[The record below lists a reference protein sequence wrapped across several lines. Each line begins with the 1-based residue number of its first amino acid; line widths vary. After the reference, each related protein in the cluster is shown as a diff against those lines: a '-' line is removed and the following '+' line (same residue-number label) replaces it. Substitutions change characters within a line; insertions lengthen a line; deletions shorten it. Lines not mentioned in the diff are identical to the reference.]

1 MNNIHSMMKL
11 TSFIHLLI
19 VTALLSVSVAQARNR
34 STDEILQAASN
45 ALFQCRLKKK
55 APAIQVHGLTVL
67 RQNQQ
72 LTLVGGSQGFAVIAN
87 DDAINPVIAVSPDSY
102 QIDNKGV
109 QWYLETAEKALKNYS
124 QTGRQY
130 APVIPQGPFQKNVP
144 ELLTTLWEQGTPY
157 NDLCPQNKNGGHY
170 PTGCVSTAMSQIMY
184 YHKYPIQGQGSR
196 TYSFQADDRV
206 GDLISVDFGATTY
219 DWEHMLPVYGINE
232 SQQAKTAVA
241 TLMFHAGVAVEMTY
255 NTNGSGAYPSEARY
269 GLIQYFRYNPNTEL
283 LYRDYYSV
291 EEWMRIV
298 YTELNAKR
306 PILYGGSDKR
316 SGGHAFVIDGY
327 DENGLV
333 HVNWGW
339 GADGGNGYYDI
350 ALLNVESH
358 EFSLSQHMLV
368 NLCPEEIGEFKT
380 HLVSDKDMEAR
391 HISKTRLSVP
401 KDSEVGNVTGE
412 ILDGEMAV
420 ILEPVALV
428 GDGWQPC
435 GEQMILAS
443 STFEDMGDYSY
454 VTSPGGLVTLPTSI
468 IDGTY
473 RLYVAAKSPKDN
485 AWRLVRRPEG
495 KINSYLLTYADG
507 DYSLEPVT
515 DDLWSSALTTN
526 LEKVVMGSQNRET
539 KVCDAFGRCIYRGPT
554 ATFKVRDIPAKGLL
568 LIQSGQAVLK
578 VVK

>member
-1 MNNIHSMMKL
+1 MNNIHSLMKR
-11 TSFIHLLI
+11 TSIIHILI
-19 VTALLSVSVAQARNR
+19 VTALFSVPAQARKR
-34 STDEILQAASN
+34 SADEILQAAAN
-45 ALFQCRLKKK
+45 ALVQYRVQKK
-55 APAIQVHGLTVL
+55 APAIQASGLTVWY
-67 RQNQQ
+67 QNQQ
-72 LTLVGGSQGFAVIAN
+72 LTLVGGPQGFAVIAN

-102 QIDNKGV
+102 QIGHEGV
-109 QWYLETAEKALKNYS
+109 QWYLETATKVLDNDY
-124 QTGRQY
+124 QLGRRY
-130 APVIPQGPFQKNVP
+130 APVIPQGSFQKRVP
-144 ELLTTLWEQGTPY
+144 ALLTTLWEQGTPF

-184 YHKYPIQGQGSR
+184 YHKYPVQGQGSR

-219 DWEHMLPVYGINE
+219 DWEHMLPLYGIND

-255 NTNGSGAYPSEARY
+255 NTSGSGAYPSEARH

-306 PILYGGSDKR
+306 PILYGGSDKK

-350 ALLNVESH
+350 ALLNVKSQ
-358 EFSLSQHMLV
+358 EFSLAQHMLV
-368 NLCPEEIGEFKT
+368 NLCPEEFGEFQT
-380 HLVSDKDMEAR
+380 HLVSDKDMEAK

-401 KDSEVGNVTGE
+401 KNSEIGNVTGE
-412 ILDGEMAV
+412 VLDGEMAV
-420 ILEPVALV
+420 ILDPVSLTDDA
-428 GDGWQPC
+428 WRPC

-443 STFEDMGDYSY
+443 STFENMGDYSY
-454 VTSPGGLVTLPTSI
+454 ATSPGGLVTLPSMT
-468 IDGTY
+468 DGTY
-473 RLYVAAKSPKDN
+473 RLYLAARSPKDN

-507 DYSLEPVT
+507 DYRLEPVT
-515 DDLWSSALTTN
+515 DDSWSSVLATN
-526 LEKVVMGSQNRET
+526 LETVVMGFQDRET
-539 KVCDAFGRCIYRGPT
+539 KTYDTLGRRISSGPT
-554 ATFKVRDIPAKGLL
+554 ATFKWREIPAKGLL
-568 LIQSGQAVLK
+568 LIQSGQTVRK

>member
-1 MNNIHSMMKL
+1 MMKRP
-11 TSFIHLLI
+11 SIILL
-19 VTALLSVSVAQARNR
+19 LLVSTLFWDTGVQARKR
-34 STDEILQAASN
+34 SIEEILQAASN
-45 ALFQCRLKKK
+45 ALFQHGVHKK
-55 APAIQVHGLTVL
+55 AAALQVLGLTVL

-72 LTLVGGSQGFAVIAN
+72 LTLVGGPQGFAVIAN

-102 QIDNKGV
+102 QINNEGV
-109 QWYLETAEKALKNYS
+109 QWYLEMAEKALDNYY
-124 QTGRQY
+124 QTGHRY
-130 APVIPQGPFQKNVP
+130 APVIPRGSFQKSIP
-144 ELLTTLWEQGTPY
+144 ELLTTLWEQGTPF

-184 YHKYPIQGQGSR
+184 YYKYPIQGQGSR

-219 DWEHMLPVYGINE
+219 DWEHMLPVYGIND

-255 NTNGSGAYPSEARY
+255 NTSGSGAYPSEARY

-298 YTELNAKR
+298 YTELNAKH
-306 PILYGGSDKR
+306 PILYGGSDKK

-368 NLCPEEIGEFKT
+368 NLCPEVIGEFKT
-380 HLVSDKDMEAR
+380 HLVSDKDMEAN

-401 KDSEVGNVTGE
+401 KDKEVGNVTGE
-412 ILDGEMAV
+412 ILDGEMAL
-420 ILEPVALV
+420 ILEPVAQAD
-428 GDGWQPC
+428 DGWKPC

-443 STFEDMGDYSY
+443 STFENVGDYSY
-454 VTSPGGLVTLPTSI
+454 ATSPGGLVTLPPNI

-473 RLYVAAKSPKDN
+473 RLYVAAKSAKDN

-507 DYSLEPVT
+507 DYSLEPVI
-515 DDLWSSALTTN
+515 DDLWSSVLSTN
-526 LEKVVMGSQNRET
+526 LEMVVIGSQNRET
-539 KVCDAFGRCIYRGPT
+539 KTYDSLGRCVYSGPT
-554 ATFKVRDIPAKGLL
+554 ATFKLREIPAKGLL
-568 LIQSGQAVLK
+568 FIQRGQTVRK